1 MTMRICAKAADCSC
15 KKRKGA
21 DTQKERHFFEKDIFA
36 YKLYQ
41 HKNKRQ
47 HQNAGA

>member
-1 MTMRICAKAADCSC
+1 MRICAKAADCPR
-15 KKRKGA
+15 KKRKSA

-36 YKLYQ
+36 YNLYQ